1 MESTS
6 IIITVRNADE
16 AEDIENVLREAEE
29 NGELDF
35 AFNCQITERKVIV
48 GDSPSPVHSTE
59 YTRSA
64 AAE

>member
-6 IIITVRNADE
+6 IIITVRNAAE
-16 AEDIENVLREAEE
+16 AEDIENVLRDAEE

-35 AFNCQITERKVIV
+35 AFNCQITERKVGV

-59 YTRSA
+59 YTRDHS
-64 AAE
+64 